1 MDVDSYSLEPALK
14 RRRTVSSSSFELLA
28 AMASTS
34 AQLMAAYRDALV
46 QPLKRWREE
55 TDLSIRRCI
64 VANSIVP
71 VVRIASRRS
80 REILHQ

>member
-1 MDVDSYSLEPALK
+1 MEAEPCSLEPALK
-14 RRRTVSSSSFELLA
+14 RRRTSSLSSFELLA

-46 QPLKRWREE
+46 QPLKWWREE
-55 TDLSIRRCI
+55 TDLSSRRCI
-64 VANSIVP
+64 IENIIIP

-80 REILHQ
+80 KEIQN